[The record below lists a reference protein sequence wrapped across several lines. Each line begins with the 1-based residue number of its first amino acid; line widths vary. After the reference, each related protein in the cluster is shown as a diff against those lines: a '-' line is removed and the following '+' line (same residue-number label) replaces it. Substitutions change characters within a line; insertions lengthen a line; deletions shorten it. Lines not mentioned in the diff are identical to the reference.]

1 MPPAESNDVKIM
13 NKSIVCEDST
23 LRGDITISQGCVI
36 HPSAS
41 ILAEAGPIILGEN
54 CIVEEYATIAYRLTE
69 EQKRQKEEGNLEPC
83 PPLVV
88 GSNNVFEVGCIVEAQ
103 KIGDKNV
110 FECKCYVGPEVVVTN
125 GCVVGAAVSLKCKQ
139 VLPESTVIYGRDCQ
153 QREAIDKYAYQTLQI
168 DFLRKVLPNYHH
180 LRKPNQ
186 DPKRTRSVV

>member
-1 MPPAESNDVKIM
+1 MPPADNNDIKIM
-13 NKSIVCEDST
+13 NRSIVCEESI

-69 EQKRQKEEGNLEPC
+69 EQKLLKETGKFETAPT
-83 PPLVV
+83 LVI
-88 GSNNVFEVGCIVEAQ
+88 GASNVFEVGCLVEAH

-110 FECKCYVGPEVVVTN
+110 FECKSYVGPDVIVTN
-125 GCVVGAAVSLKCKQ
+125 GCIVGAAVSLKCKQ
-139 VLPESTVIYGRDCQ
+139 QLPESTVIYGRDSS
-153 QREAIDKYAYQTLQI
+153 QREAIDKYAHQTLQI

-186 DPKRTRSVV
+186 DSKKARSVV